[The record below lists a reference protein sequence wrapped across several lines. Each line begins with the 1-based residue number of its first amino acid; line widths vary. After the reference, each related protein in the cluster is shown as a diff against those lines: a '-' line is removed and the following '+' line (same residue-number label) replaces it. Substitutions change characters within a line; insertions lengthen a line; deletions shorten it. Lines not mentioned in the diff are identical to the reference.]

1 MEPIIDP
8 IPVQLI
14 EQELTPER
22 LLRHTNKADN
32 DIYVVTAHNA
42 PNTMSSW
49 IIMSTISEIVIRLL
63 SYTLHRIN
71 CISA

>member
-14 EQELTPER
+14 EQELTSER

-32 DIYVVTAHNA
+32 DIYVVTARSPSVPLAAA
-42 PNTMSSW
+42 PARRVT
-49 IIMSTISEIVIRLL
+49 STSL
-63 SYTLHRIN
+63 T
-71 CISA
+71 

>member
-14 EQELTPER
+14 EQELTPDR

-42 PNTMSSW
+42 PIRGARLGVCEKSPSGLPEAELARRVT
-49 IIMSTISEIVIRLL
+49 STSL
-63 SYTLHRIN
+63 T
-71 CISA
+71 